1 MAVEEKAKRL
11 ATRKLRIVHN
21 ELASILTFANNYTNE
36 VNVNEVRIRIEAL
49 SEIAERFEVHQTE
62 IEEFEE
68 KGDEDAIRERV
79 DFKNK
84 LYDIKASLLQI
95 IEDKQDESS
104 PSMSSSSKNN
114 PGCSMK
120 LPAIHAPKFSGDW
133 QGWTSFVDTF
143 NAMFH
148 NNSSLVPVQRLHYL
162 KSCL

>member
-21 ELASILTFANNYTNE
+21 ELASILAFANNYTNE
-36 VNVNEVRIRIEAL
+36 VNNVNEVRIRIEAL
-49 SEIAERFEVHQTE
+49 SEIAERFEVHQTDT
-62 IEEFEE
+62 EEFEE

-84 LYDIKASLLQI
+84 LYEIKASLLQI
-95 IEDKQDESS
+95 IEDKQYESS

-120 LPAIHAPKFSGDW
+120 LPAIHAPKFSVIGK
-133 QGWTSFVDTF
+133 GG
-143 NAMFH
+143 H
-148 NNSSLVPVQRLHYL
+148 HSLTHSMQCFIIIVVLLQ
-162 KSCL
+162 CNDCII